1 MAKCQDSKET
11 IISQHIGKKIRKRR
25 IELEMTQT
33 DLGNHLPTSFQ
44 QIQKYEKGTNA
55 VSSPK
60 LLYLSLAL
68 KVPVSYFFEGF
79 DIVKGEKIR
88 IQGYLEDFAL
98 SKEEADNLIMSARN
112 IIYKD

>member
-55 VSSPK
+55 VSSLG
-60 LLYLSLAL
+60 LLRLANFL
-68 KVPVSYFFEGF
+68 KVPITYFYEGYSEYQ
-79 DIVKGEKIR
+79 IPKEPTVITVK
-88 IQGYLEDFAL
+88 
-98 SKEEADNLIMSARN
+98 EAVNEV
-112 IIYKD
+112 